1 MLWLITTS
9 GSLWQPLPVF
19 WLGVFRP
26 TSSPGES
33 DRIEVKREQRER
45 APKEDRN
52 VSHPLCFEYGMRR
65 PVSCCFGFQMGQHIR
80 VLSAHSVLIPIARD
94 LLSMDQI
101 DNLGSL
107 VYVRLCCRTMTYSQ
121 QVQSV
126 YAHLFTGGSLACAW
140 ASPVKKSLW
149 RISGGSNLP
158 QKPGLTGTCS
168 IVFTS
173 LTSPWSL
180 SCPKQIKGDLRFGY
194 SVKVVVSSC

>member
-1 MLWLITTS
+1 MANHYFRIFVAAPTCFLARSVQANLQPWWK
-9 GSLWQPLPVF
+9 WQN
-19 WLGVFRP
+19 R
-26 TSSPGES
+26 GE
-33 DRIEVKREQRER
+33 EGTERES
-45 APKEDRN
+45 PKEDRN

-80 VLSAHSVLIPIARD
+80 VLSAHSVLIPTARRD
-94 LLSMDQI
+94 FLSMDQI

-149 RISGGSNLP
+149 RISGGSKLAT
-158 QKPGLTGTCS
+158 KA
-168 IVFTS
+168 
-173 LTSPWSL
+173 WSHRHL
-180 SCPKQIKGDLRFGY
+180 QHRFY
-194 SVKVVVSSC
+194 IPNITLIP